1 MFFLIL
7 IIKLIFSRSFLHW
20 WSLITLSRS
29 YLHWRC
35 LITLSRSS
43 LHWRGLI
50 TLSRSSL
57 HWWYLIILSRSS
69 LHWWY
74 LIILSRSSLHWWY
87 LIILSMLKLRL
98 IKINRL
104 SSSVIW
110 LTWTEIRLALSRIIS
125 LSVMLLL
132 SIPTNWTIRDWRI
145 IMRWIVY
152 NHGYFI
158 FIFIFRLLID
168 RDLSYQALSSSI
180 SHPSA

>member
-1 MFFLIL
+1 
-7 IIKLIFSRSFLHW
+7 
-20 WSLITLSRS
+20 
-29 YLHWRC
+29 
-35 LITLSRSS
+35 
-43 LHWRGLI
+43 
-50 TLSRSSL
+50 
-57 HWWYLIILSRSS
+57 
-69 LHWWY
+69 
-74 LIILSRSSLHWWY
+74 
-87 LIILSMLKLRL
+87 MLKLRL

-168 RDLSYQALSSSI
+168 RELNYQALSSSI
-180 SHPSA
+180 SHPSAKLNQTEKYDYIYNYQKDILAVRTLRTWVFKSYRSYSSSLYTFVRGGWIITNPVIISHVL